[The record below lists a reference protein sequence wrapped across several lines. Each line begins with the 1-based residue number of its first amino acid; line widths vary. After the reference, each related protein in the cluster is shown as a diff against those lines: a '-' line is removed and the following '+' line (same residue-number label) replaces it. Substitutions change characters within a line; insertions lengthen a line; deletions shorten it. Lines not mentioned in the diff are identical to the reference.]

1 MSATK
6 KVLLENYMTTGKILA
21 SIEKQQVDG
30 IIMLMALMILDFQ
43 VLLVV
48 ISLGV
53 LAGWEVVEHLHFQLI
68 LILIIN

>member
-1 MSATK
+1 
-6 KVLLENYMTTGKILA
+6 MTTGKILA